1 MTYEEKLASVPTED
15 GADRS
20 VTRRERGV
28 RVCMVR

>member
-28 RVCMVR
+28 RVRMVR